1 MLVKDKYSKV
11 EYGDY
16 NTYANLKPIKL
27 VEIDFEYG
35 VAIIVF
41 QFEDSDK
48 TITLC
53 PELTEID
60 LNSFGIISH
69 IEYTLYLVDFGNG
82 KTQSKEILKSNNRQ
96 DLIDYKNNNQ
106 DILSRNTLF
115 TIGEKVIID

>member
-27 VEIDFEYG
+27 VEIDLEYG

-41 QFEDSDK
+41 QFKDSDK

-53 PELTEID
+53 PQLTEID

-82 KTQSKEILKSNNRQ
+82 KAQSKAILKSNNKQ
-96 DLIDYKNNNQ
+96 DLIEYKDNNQ
-106 DILSRNTLF
+106 HIIPHNTLF

>member
-1 MLVKDKYSKV
+1 MLTKDKYNKV

-16 NTYANLKPIKL
+16 NTYTNLKPIKL
-27 VEIDFEYG
+27 VEIDMEYG
-35 VAIIVF
+35 IAVIVF

-53 PELTEID
+53 PKLTEID

-82 KTQSKEILKSNNRQ
+82 KAQSKEILKSNDRQ
-96 DLIDYKNNNQ
+96 DLIRYKDNNQ
-106 DILSRNTLF
+106 NILSRNTLF

>member
-1 MLVKDKYSKV
+1 MLVKNKYSKV

-27 VEIDFEYG
+27 VEIDLEYG
-35 VAIIVF
+35 VAIILF

-53 PELTEID
+53 PQLTEID
-60 LNSFGIISH
+60 LNTFGIISH
-69 IEYTLYLVDFGNG
+69 IEYTLYLIDFSNG
-82 KTQSKEILKSNNRQ
+82 KAQSKAILKSNNKQ
-96 DLIDYKNNNQ
+96 DLIEYKNNNQ